1 MTTDTLYNT
10 LQRFAESTQDFAR
23 VATPEAAHGPPMKKA
38 CVSASSSTSLPSS
51 ATKTCEYVRQP
62 SLRPSLPVEI
72 LDAVFSY
79 LPRISLKSLMVANS
93 FVSTLATRHLYHT
106 VVVNGPKV
114 AVAFLTTSLRQV
126 HVLKYVRD
134 LSFTM
139 TSATPISNLYALLHR
154 ALLEMTELQAL
165 SLELPKTHSPLWIFD
180 DCTFKLKR
188 FVTSVTCRR
197 PLAKFLEQQ
206 NQIVDLTLRGCQT
219 DSTSFLP
226 FIDPLPP
233 SLLVPDFDTFI
244 LSPDALPRL
253 KAFNAVHSDACVVQA
268 VVQGRPVESVSI
280 PLYPEMSVAAL
291 DALQMS
297 STPLKKL
304 SVISFDPAAPS
315 FLIEALAKR
324 FEQLEAL
331 HLVMLMAEYNNEL
344 LEQSGPLLS
353 NFRCLKYITF
363 MAADSQASTTHA
375 QTATNADNED
385 GESQPTNEPDEAHI
399 AKVWHRACPS
409 LKTIILP
416 KGKVWFQQST
426 PDSSS
431 GLPPFPVNGNI
442 SQTAATS
449 TLADQEEGQW
459 TYL

>member
-1 MTTDTLYNT
+1 MTTTALPLAMTTDTLYNT
-10 LQRFAESTQDFAR
+10 LQRFAESSQDFAR
-23 VATPEAAHGPPMKKA
+23 LATAAHGPPIKKA
-38 CVSASSSTSLPSS
+38 CISASSSTSLPSS

-62 SLRPSLPVEI
+62 SLRPSLPIEI

-79 LPRISLKSLMVANS
+79 LPRVSLKSLMVANS

-114 AVAFLTTSLRQV
+114 AVAFLTTSLRKV

-134 LSFTM
+134 LSLTM

-206 NQIVDLTLRGCQT
+206 DQIVDLTLRGCQT

-226 FIDPLPP
+226 FIDPVPP

-244 LSPDALPRL
+244 LSPEALPRL

-291 DALQMS
+291 DALRMS

-331 HLVMLMAEYNNEL
+331 HLVMLMAEYNNVSPL
-344 LEQSGPLLS
+344 PLL
-353 NFRCLKYITF
+353 
-363 MAADSQASTTHA
+363 
-375 QTATNADNED
+375 
-385 GESQPTNEPDEAHI
+385 
-399 AKVWHRACPS
+399 
-409 LKTIILP
+409 
-416 KGKVWFQQST
+416 
-426 PDSSS
+426 
-431 GLPPFPVNGNI
+431 GLPGLTTI
-442 SQTAATS
+442 SGAARTVRS
-449 TLADQEEGQW
+449 SPLKLQVP
-459 TYL
+459 